1 MNGKNDAARNP
12 LAGSG
17 RISGKPPGSSPPANF
32 KSWIRGVL
40 LGLAILFC
48 FARSL
53 SGGFIWND
61 SEYVTRPELR
71 SLAGLGRIWTEPGA
85 TEQYYPLLHSAFW
98 IEHRLWGDNPWWYHF
113 LTVILHAGAA
123 LLFARLLLRLEAP
136 GAWLAALLFALHPV
150 HVESVAWITEQK
162 NTLSLVFYLLAAL
175 AYLRFD
181 RTRGHRVYLA
191 GFALFALSLLCKT
204 VTATL
209 PAALLVMLW
218 WKRGRLEW
226 RRDFRPLVPWLLL
239 GAAAGLFAS
248 WVERH
253 YVGAEGADF
262 TAPGLGRVLVAARA
276 IWFYLHQLFWPFG
289 LNFIYPRWTVDAT
302 VWWQWL
308 FVVAAFFLTVVL
320 WMMRRRVRAPLAAW
334 LFFTG
339 SLFPVLGFV
348 NLYGARYSF
357 VWDHWQYLPD
367 LGPLAMVA
375 GGLILFSERLAPRW
389 RGAETALMALVAV
402 ALGSVSWNH
411 SGIFHDDETLYR
423 ATLARN
429 PECWLA
435 ENNLGFLLANRPG
448 GLPEALLH
456 YEKALRI
463 KPDYAE
469 AEVNF
474 ANALAKI
481 PDRLADAEAHYQH
494 AACSGSGYA
503 EAWYNLGNLLALQPA
518 RSEGAVDAF
527 THALQ
532 LKPEFAEAQVNLANV
547 LATTPGQIPAAL
559 THYGE
564 ALRLDPLFLEA
575 HYNLAGLLATV
586 PGREPDAI
594 AHYETVIQLKPDFA
608 EAHVRLANLLARTSD
623 GRPAALAHYEQA
635 LQLQPRSAETHYA
648 LANLLSRM
656 SGRSADAGAHYQEA
670 LRIDPNFVPA
680 WNNLG
685 ILQARQ
691 QRFDDAK
698 KSWEKALELDP
709 AFADARRNLD
719 LLQHMPRR

>member
-1 MNGKNDAARNP
+1 MARNP

-17 RISGKPPGSSPPANF
+17 GSSERPPNAKPPANF
-32 KSWIRGVL
+32 NSWARAVL
-40 LGLAILFC
+40 LGLAVLLC

-71 SLAGLGRIWTEPGA
+71 SLAGLVRIWTEPGA

-98 IEHRLWGDNPWWYHF
+98 IQHRLWGDNPWWYHF
-113 LTVILHAGAA
+113 LTVMLHAGAT

-181 RTRGHRVYLA
+181 RTRGRRAYVA
-191 GFALFALSLLCKT
+191 GLALFALSLLCKT

-209 PAALLVMLW
+209 PAALLVVLW
-218 WKRGRLEW
+218 WKRGPLGW
-226 RRDFRPLVPWLLL
+226 RRDVRPLVPWLLL

-262 TAPGLGRVLVAARA
+262 TAPGAGRLLVAARA
-276 IWFYLHQLFWPFG
+276 IWFYLRQLFWPFG
-289 LNFIYPRWTVDAT
+289 LNFIYPRWTVDVT

-308 FVVAAFFLTVVL
+308 FVFAAILLTVVL
-320 WMMRRRVRAPLAAW
+320 WMMRGRFRAPLAAW
-334 LFFTG
+334 LFFIG

-367 LGPLAMVA
+367 LGPLALVA
-375 GGLILFSERLAPRW
+375 GGLIFFSDRLAPRR
-389 RGAETALMALVAV
+389 RGSETILMALFAV
-402 ALGSVSWNH
+402 VLGCVSWNH

-435 ENNLGFLLANRPG
+435 ENNLAFLLTNRPG
-448 GLPEALLH
+448 GLPEALVH
-456 YEKALRI
+456 YERALQI
-463 KPDYAE
+463 KPGYAE

-481 PDRLADAEAHYQH
+481 PGREADAEAHYEH
-494 AACSGSGYA
+494 AARGGSGYA

-518 RSEGAVDAF
+518 RRADAVDAF
-527 THALQ
+527 AHALQ
-532 LKPEFAEAQVNLANV
+532 LKPEFAEAHVNLANV
-547 LATTPGQIPAAL
+547 LATAPGQIPAAL
-559 THYGE
+559 THYEE

-575 HYNLAGLLATV
+575 HYNSAGLLATL
-586 PGREPDAI
+586 PGRESDAI
-594 AHYETVIQLKPDFA
+594 THYEAVLRLKPDFA
-608 EAHVRLANLLARTSD
+608 EVHVRLANLLARTP
-623 GRPAALAHYEQA
+623 GHRAEALAHYEQA
-635 LQLQPRSAETHYA
+635 LRLQPRSVETHYA
-648 LANLLSRM
+648 LANLLSGM
-656 SGRSADAGAHYQEA
+656 SGRSAGAEAHYQEA

-685 ILQARQ
+685 ILQARRQ
-691 QRFDDAK
+691 QFDDAK
-698 KSWEKALELDP
+698 ESWEKALELDP

-719 LLQHMPRR
+719 LLQHLPRR

>member
-1 MNGKNDAARNP
+1 MNGKNDVARDPLVGSDKISKRPLGANP
-12 LAGSG
+12 ST
-17 RISGKPPGSSPPANF
+17 NF
-32 KSWIRGVL
+32 KSWVHAIL
-40 LGLAILFC
+40 LGLAVLLC

-71 SLAGLGRIWTEPGA
+71 SLAGLVRIWTEPGA

-98 IEHRLWGDNPWWYHF
+98 VQHRLWGDNPWWYHF
-113 LTVILHAGAA
+113 LTVMLHAGAA
-123 LLFARLLLRLEAP
+123 LLFARLLLCLEAP

-181 RTRGHRVYLA
+181 ATRGRGAYLA

-209 PAALLVMLW
+209 PAALLVVLW

-226 RRDFRPLVPWLLL
+226 RRDLKPLLPWLLL

-262 TAPGLGRVLVAARA
+262 TASGTGRLLVAARA
-276 IWFYLHQLFWPFG
+276 IWFYLRQLFWPFG

-308 FVVAAFFLTVVL
+308 FVFAAFLLTVVFWL
-320 WMMRRRVRAPLAAW
+320 MRRRFRAFLAAW
-334 LFFTG
+334 LFFLG

-357 VWDHWQYLPD
+357 VWDHWQYLAD

-375 GGLILFSERLAPRW
+375 GGLIFFSDRLAPRW
-389 RGAETALMALVAV
+389 HGAETVLMALFAV
-402 ALGSVSWNH
+402 VLGSISWHH

-435 ENNLGFLLANRPG
+435 ENNLAFLLTNRPG
-448 GLPEALLH
+448 GLPEALVH
-456 YEKALRI
+456 YERALRI

-481 PDRLADAEAHYQH
+481 PGRLADAEAHYAH
-494 AACSGSGYA
+494 AARSGSYA

-518 RSEGAVDAF
+518 RREDAVDAF
-527 THALQ
+527 TRALQ
-532 LKPEFAEAQVNLANV
+532 LKPEFAEAHVNLANV

-559 THYGE
+559 THYEE

-575 HYNLAGLLATV
+575 HYNLAALLATL
-586 PGREPDAI
+586 PGRESDAI
-594 AHYETVIQLKPDFA
+594 THYETVIRLKPDFA
-608 EAHVRLANLLARTSD
+608 EAQVRLANVLARTPD
-623 GRPAALAHYEQA
+623 RRAAALAHYEQA
-635 LQLQPRSAETHYA
+635 LQLQPRSAETHFA
-648 LANLLSRM
+648 LANLLSGM
-656 SGRSADAGAHYQEA
+656 SGRLTDAETHYQEA

-691 QRFDDAK
+691 QQFDDAR

-709 AFADARRNLD
+709 SFADARRNLD
-719 LLQHMPRR
+719 LLRQMQRR